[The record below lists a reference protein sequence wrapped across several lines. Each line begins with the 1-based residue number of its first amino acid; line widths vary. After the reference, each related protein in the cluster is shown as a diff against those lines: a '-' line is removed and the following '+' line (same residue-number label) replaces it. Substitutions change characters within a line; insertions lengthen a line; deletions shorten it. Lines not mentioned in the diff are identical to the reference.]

1 MLREG
6 HTTKSAPIVPAPAGS
21 VRRFGGYLS
30 HHIFLLPVL
39 VVFVLLYAI
48 PFGQSLYLS
57 FTDSSAANRDPRF
70 VGFEN
75 YSRIFNDSAMTSALF
90 FTVLFTVA
98 TTVAITAIAI
108 PLAVVLNTRL
118 IGRNFVRSAFFFPAI
133 PSIAVLGLVWGL
145 ILSPLGSGVLNSV
158 LRTLLGVEAIPW
170 LAESNLARFSVI
182 MVGVWQSTG
191 WHTLLYLAYLQSIPS
206 DFYEAARVDGAS
218 RTRQFFSLT
227 LPLLAPAM
235 TVSWLL
241 LLTGGLRVYE
251 LPFTLSGGGPGFATY
266 TITQSI
272 LNRGVAEAEYGQAS
286 ALALIFLLLSGAVV
300 AAQMYYSRRLEGR
313 TS

>member
-1 MLREG
+1 M
-6 HTTKSAPIVPAPAGS
+6 A
-21 VRRFGGYLS
+21 
-30 HHIFLLPVL
+30 
-39 VVFVLLYAI
+39 VFVVLYAI

-57 FTDSSAANRDPRF
+57 FSDSSAVNRDPNF
-70 VGFEN
+70 IGFEN
-75 YSRIFNDSAMTSALF
+75 YRRIFNDSAMTSALF

-108 PLAVVLNTRL
+108 PLAVILNTKL

-145 ILSPLGSGVLNSV
+145 ILSPLGSGLLNSV
-158 LRTLLGVEAIPW
+158 LNSLFGIDAIPW

-182 MVGVWQSTG
+182 LVGIWQFTG
-191 WHTLLYLAYLQSIPS
+191 WHALLYLAYLQSIS
-206 DFYEAARVDGAS
+206 HDLYEAATVDGAS
-218 RTRQFFSLT
+218 KTRQFFSLT

-251 LPFTLSGGGPGFATY
+251 LPFTMTGGGPGYSTY

-272 LNRGVAEAEYGQAS
+272 IDRGLAEAEYGQAS
-286 ALALIFLLLSGAVV
+286 ALAVIFLVISGAVV
-300 AAQMYYSRRLEGR
+300 AVQMWYSSRMEGR